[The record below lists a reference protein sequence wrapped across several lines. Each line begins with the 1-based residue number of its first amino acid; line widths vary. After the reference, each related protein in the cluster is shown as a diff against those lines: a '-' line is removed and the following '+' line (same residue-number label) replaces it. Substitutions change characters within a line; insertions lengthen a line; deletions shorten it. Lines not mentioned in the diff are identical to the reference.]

1 MTPPR
6 DLDVIDLRSDTVTR
20 PTPGMREAMARA
32 PLGDDVIGD
41 DPTVIALQERVA
53 ALLGTEAALFVPS
66 GTMAN
71 LLALK
76 SQTEPGDEVI
86 LHRESHVYYYETA
99 GFAAVAGLS
108 LRFID
113 SPDGRF
119 GPGSIDP
126 LVRPGDDHFPRTR
139 LVEIENTHNRAGGV
153 AWSVEDVA
161 RVSERAR
168 ALGLR
173 VHMDGA
179 RLWNACIARGVSPER
194 FARHADT
201 VSVCFSKG
209 LGCPVGSALC
219 GSRSTIAR
227 AHRTRKMLGGGMRQ
241 SGVLAGAALYALD
254 HHLARLAEDHANAR
268 LLGERL
274 SGVPG
279 VTVNLANV
287 QTNMVYFNVSGDAS
301 ALCRRLGAQGV
312 LAFDTGPSTIRAV
325 CHLDVSRAQ
334 IERAAAVI
342 ARECAAQ
349 AVG

>member
-1 MTPPR
+1 MSPTH
-6 DLDVIDLRSDTVTR
+6 DVIDLRSDTVTR
-20 PTPGMREAMARA
+20 PTPAMRDAMARA

-41 DPTVIALQERVA
+41 DPSVIELQQRVA
-53 ALLGTEAALFVPS
+53 AMLGTEAALFVPS

-76 SQTEPGDEVI
+76 SQTDPGDEVI

-99 GFAAVAGLS
+99 GFAAIAGLS
-108 LRFID
+108 LRFVD
-113 SPDGRF
+113 SPDGVF
-119 GPGSIDP
+119 APEAIDP

-153 AWSVEDVA
+153 AWSVEQVA

-179 RLWNACIARGVSPER
+179 RLWNACVARDVSPREY
-194 FARHADT
+194 ARHADT

-219 GSRSTIAR
+219 GSRATIAR
-227 AHRTRKMLGGGMRQ
+227 AHRIRKMLGGGMRQ

-254 HHLARLAEDHANAR
+254 HHINRLAEDHANAR

-274 SGVPG
+274 AGVAG
-279 VTVNLANV
+279 ISVNLASV
-287 QTNMVYFNVSGDAS
+287 QTNMVYFDVRGDA
-301 ALCRRLGAQGV
+301 ADLCRRLATRGV
-312 LAFDTGPSTIRAV
+312 LMFDTGPARIRAV

-334 IERAAAVI
+334 IVQAAEII
-342 ARECAAQ
+342 ARECANLA
-349 AVG
+349 G